1 MNLEFKEQVWKGQF
15 RPTEASQT
23 FEEKL
28 RSAFGLSH
36 RYEAARLLIGRSL
49 REPLPPDP
57 LPSSTKYYSKPIPGE
72 YLFGDQLD
80 LWLCALILDGKLKL
94 GATVD
99 EFRGLVES
107 HWSRGYDLVRD
118 ELDACEGNEIKLV
131 QRLADLLPEGPTPV
145 NVPFGTGNGAAGEIR
160 LKVGS
165 ISQTHPSGKPVDFV
179 INGPGTPPHI
189 ALMGAIGKGKTTTGV
204 QMATELLR
212 QAGVPLLFIDPK
224 GEFVADGR
232 VTGLLSEL
240 GNDIQAIEMG
250 SQPCLLD
257 FLPPAD
263 APTQKIARSS
273 MRLRDTIALC
283 CKSPGDLQKDLLR
296 SAIQDVIAAGSDHS
310 LETIRDVYEQQL
322 MANGK
327 GPDSIVSR
335 LNELTG
341 MPCFDPRMPAA
352 QFFSQSWVI
361 SLKGLPEELKRLSIL
376 MILDAASAFL
386 LDQEESP
393 APGGFRVLR
402 HMLILDEARKVLQ
415 EKKSESLVDLI
426 RLGRSKGSV
435 VMLLSQDP
443 SDFDGAADDFLS
455 QIRTVVAFAC
465 AQSSKGLR
473 SLEGVFGRKVQP
485 QEFSDTYLTS
495 GVAFVKLPGRDAERM
510 RCWQPEV

>member
-1 MNLEFKEQVWKGQF
+1 
-15 RPTEASQT
+15 
-23 FEEKL
+23 
-28 RSAFGLSH
+28 
-36 RYEAARLLIGRSL
+36 
-49 REPLPPDP
+49 
-57 LPSSTKYYSKPIPGE
+57 
-72 YLFGDQLD
+72 LD
-80 LWLCALILDGKLKL
+80 LWLCALIVDGNLKV
-94 GATVD
+94 GATIE

-107 HWSRGYDLVRD
+107 HWSRGFDLIRE
-118 ELDACEGNEIKLV
+118 ELEACEGNEIKLV
-131 QRLADLLPEGPTPV
+131 QRLADLLPEGGTPV
-145 NVPFGTGNGAAGEIR
+145 DLPFGAGSGAAGEIR
-160 LKVGS
+160 LKVGTVS
-165 ISQTHPSGKPVDFV
+165 TTHPGGKEVDFV

-204 QMATELLR
+204 QIALDLVR
-212 QAGVPLLFIDPK
+212 QARIPLLFIDPK
-224 GEFVADGR
+224 GEFVADGQ
-232 VTGLLSEL
+232 VTGLLAEL
-240 GNDIQAIEMG
+240 GGDIQAIEMG

-257 FLPPAD
+257 FLPPPD
-263 APTQKIARSS
+263 ASTQKIARAS

-283 CKSPGDLQKDLLR
+283 CKSAGDLQKDLLR
-296 SAIQDVIAAGSDHS
+296 TAIQDVIANGNDHS
-310 LETIRDVYEQQL
+310 LETIRDTYEQQL
-322 MANGK
+322 VANGK

-341 MPCFDPRMPAA
+341 MNCFDPRMPAT

-376 MILDAASAFL
+376 MIMDAASSFL

-402 HMLILDEARKVLQ
+402 HLLILDEARKVLQ

-473 SLEGVFGRKVQP
+473 SLEGVFGRKVQA
-485 QEFSDTYLTS
+485 QEFSDTYLTP

-510 RCWQPEV
+510 RCWQPEN